1 LLVVIAVSSRDQ
13 ACGRVS
19 LSGSG
24 RYNRACVRFDLPTP
38 GFSFEVLAT
47 LGHARAGI
55 LHTPRGDI
63 PTPVFMP
70 VGTLGT
76 VKAMTPGELVAKP
89 LDARIILGNT
99 YHLYLRPGLEVIEAA
114 GGLHRF
120 AAWDRPILTDSGGFQ
135 VFSLAAINEID
146 DDGVTFRSHIDG
158 SKHRLTPEVS
168 MHIQAVLG
176 SDIAMCFD
184 QCPPGDAA
192 AEVQEV
198 ALARTTA
205 WAARCRAVVR
215 PPGQALFGIVQGGI
229 DTERRRRHAAEITAQ
244 DFDGHALGGLAVGEN
259 LEDTYRILDEIAHT
273 LPAERPRY
281 LMGVGTPADLERG
294 IAAGIDMFDCV
305 MPTRNARNGYLFTQ
319 AGRVNIP
326 NAQHRTDFGPIDPTC
341 PCATCRDHSRAYL
354 RHLYVAKEILYSRL
368 ATLHNL
374 TFYARHVRRLR
385 DDILSRGNRA

>member
-1 LLVVIAVSSRDQ
+1 MLFQ
-13 ACGRVS
+13 
-19 LSGSG
+19 
-24 RYNRACVRFDLPTP
+24 LPTP
-38 GFSFEVLAT
+38 GFSFELLAT

-55 LHTPRGDI
+55 LHTPRGEI

-76 VKAMTPGELVAKP
+76 VKAMTADELRADP

-99 YHLYLRPGLEVIEAA
+99 YHLYLRPGLEVMGLA
-114 GGLHRF
+114 GGLHKF

-168 MHIQAVLG
+168 MHIQKVLG

-184 QCPPGDAA
+184 QCPPGDAPQD
-192 AEVQEV
+192 VQEV

-205 WAARCRAVVR
+205 WAARCRRAER
-215 PPGQALFGIVQGGI
+215 AEGQALFGIVQGGI
-229 DTERRRRHAAEITAQ
+229 DTSRRLRHMAEITPL
-244 DFDGHALGGLAVGEN
+244 DFDGHALGGLAVGEKV
-259 LEDTYRILDEIAHT
+259 EDTYRVLDEVAHV
-273 LPAERPRY
+273 LPADKPRY
-281 LMGVGTPADLERG
+281 LMGVGTPTDLERG

-305 MPTRNARNGYLFTQ
+305 MPTRNARNGYLFTAQ
-319 AGRVNIP
+319 GRVNIP
-326 NAQHRTDFGPIDPTC
+326 NAKHRTDLGPIDPEC
-341 PCATCRDHSRAYL
+341 PCSTCRTHSRAYL
-354 RHLYVAKEILYSRL
+354 RHLYIAKEILYSRL

-374 TFYARHVRRLR
+374 TFYARHVRAIR
-385 DDILSRGNRA
+385 DRILAEGQRA

>member
-1 LLVVIAVSSRDQ
+1 MI
-13 ACGRVS
+13 
-19 LSGSG
+19 
-24 RYNRACVRFDLPTP
+24 FELPTP
-38 GFSFEVLAT
+38 GFSFELLAT

-63 PTPVFMP
+63 ATPVFMP
-70 VGTLGT
+70 VGTAGT
-76 VKAMTPGELVAKP
+76 VKGMTADELRADPIDAK
-89 LDARIILGNT
+89 IILGNT
-99 YHLYLRPGLEVIEAA
+99 YHLYLRPGLEVMGLA
-114 GGLHRF
+114 GGLHKF

-146 DDGVTFRSHIDG
+146 DEGVTFRSHIDG

-168 MHIQAVLG
+168 MRIQETLG

-184 QCPPGDAA
+184 QCPPGDAPEA
-192 AEVQEV
+192 VQEV

-205 WAARCRAVVR
+205 WAKRCREAPR
-215 PPGQALFGIVQGGI
+215 ATGQALFGIVQGGI
-229 DTERRRRHAAEITAQ
+229 DVDRRRRHMREITPL

-259 LEDTYRILDEIAHT
+259 LEDTYRVLDEVAHE

-305 MPTRNARNGYLFTQ
+305 MPTRNARNGYLFSTT
-319 AGRVNIP
+319 GRVNIP
-326 NAQHRTDFGPIDPTC
+326 NAANRTDLGPVDPEC
-341 PCATCRDHSRAYL
+341 PCSTCRVHSRAYL
-354 RHLYVAKEILYSRL
+354 RHLYLAKEILYARL

-385 DDILSRGNRA
+385 NRILDEGVRA